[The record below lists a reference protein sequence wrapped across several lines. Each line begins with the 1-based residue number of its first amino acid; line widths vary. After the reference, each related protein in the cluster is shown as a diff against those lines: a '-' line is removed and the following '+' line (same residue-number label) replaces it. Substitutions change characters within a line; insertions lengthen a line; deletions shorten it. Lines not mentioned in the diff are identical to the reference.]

1 MRSSAFVL
9 LALPLA
15 ALSPLAAQDF
25 RWHAPLASGK
35 TLEVRGINGT
45 IHATRASGGEA
56 EVTASKHARRG
67 DPSVVEIKVVEHGN
81 GVTICA
87 LYPSRRATRQQSCE
101 EGSSFQGEMKEN
113 DTEVEFEVRVPAGV
127 RFVGANVNGDIE
139 GEDLPG
145 DAILT
150 TVNGGIEV
158 TGAGTAKATTVNGSI
173 KARMGRADWTGTLR
187 LTTVN
192 GGIRVALPAQAAFTV
207 EASTVNGSVES
218 EFPITVQGKM
228 RPNSLRGTV
237 GDGGRGLDLT
247 TVNGSIEIVKGNR

>member
-1 MRSSAFVL
+1 MRSSALVF
-9 LALPLA
+9 LALSLTPLW
-15 ALSPLAAQDF
+15 PLAAQDF

-45 IHATRASGGEA
+45 IHAIRASGDEA

-67 DPSVVEIKVVEHGN
+67 DPSVVEIKVVEHAS

-87 LYPSRRATRQQSCE
+87 LYPSRRAARQQSCE
-101 EGSSFQGEMKEN
+101 AGSNFQGEMKEN

-139 GEDLPG
+139 GEELPG

-158 TGAGTAKATTVNGSI
+158 TGAGTARATTVNGSI

-192 GGIRVALPAQAAFTV
+192 GGIRVALPAQAAFTL

-218 EFPITVQGKM
+218 DFPITVQGKM

-247 TVNGSIEIVKGNR
+247 TVNGSIEIVKGSS